1 MKKTEAIALSSLM
14 EIISE
19 VERYFDELGWPKSYG
34 GAEACK
40 KIKERVERLSDKTHS
55 GDRA

>member
-1 MKKTEAIALSSLM
+1 MKKIEAIPLLTLM
-14 EIISE
+14 KIISE
-19 VERYFDELGWPKSYG
+19 VEEYFDELGWPKSYG
-34 GAEACK
+34 GVEACK

>member
-40 KIKERVERLSDKTHS
+40 EIKEKINELKKEKYE
-55 GDRA
+55 

>member
-1 MKKTEAIALSSLM
+1 M

-40 KIKERVERLSDKTHS
+40 EIKEKINELKKEKYE
-55 GDRA
+55 